1 MNRVKKGDKRMTN
14 GRMKINDICWNI
26 KSESIY
32 LFLTN
37 IIKLKFEE

>member
-1 MNRVKKGDKRMTN
+1 MNGVKKGDKRMTN
-14 GRMKINDICWNI
+14 GRMKINDICWKI

-32 LFLTN
+32 QNLTN